1 MTAHQKKVD
10 YIREYL
16 AKSEQLREMMTI
28 QKANFSG
35 QAVDDTYIRQVKAL
49 DIEVG
54 QLRAAID
61 ALEIVGE
68 LNSNLPVV
76 DDRRSEYNNEQRS
89 NVMLATVQATVAEV
103 GNIKITVRE
112 EIREIKDE
120 VRNEIRE
127 LKTDATLF
135 QKMVSD
141 SLNAFSNSM
150 TQQITVLRR
159 IVIGLLA
166 TVMVFIGILIAT
178 GIQNGR

>member
-1 MTAHQKKVD
+1 MTAQTKKAEF
-10 YIREYL
+10 IREYL

-35 QAVDDTYIRQVKAL
+35 EAVNDAYIRQLKKL

-61 ALEIVGE
+61 ALEIVGD
-68 LNSNLPVV
+68 LNSSLPVV

-120 VRNEIRE
+120 VRSEIRE

-141 SLNAFSNSM
+141 SLNAFSNSIS
-150 TQQITVLRR
+150 QQISVLRR
-159 IVIGLLA
+159 IVIGLLVV
-166 TVMVFIGILIAT
+166 VMLFIGILIAM
-178 GIQNGR
+178 GLEYGR